1 MGVLSSDSTD
11 PDSAGLKHNEAS
23 RQGLSALFD
32 QFDHIF
38 SKALS
43 HCHRVSYE
51 RHTVRLLRVS
61 IHELT
66 EICVLRQDNSLFASG
81 SRDHLRVVGSGRHFR
96 DGMDVIPG
104 GSSRTN
110 DLVVAAFI

>member
-1 MGVLSSDSTD
+1 MALIFTPSTD

-43 HCHRVSYE
+43 HCHGVSYE
-51 RHTVRLLRVS
+51 HHTVRLLAVS

-66 EICVLRQDNSLFASG
+66 EIPVLRQDNSLFASS

-104 GSSRTN
+104 GS
-110 DLVVAAFI
+110 